1 MENNILLRDVT
12 DGDLPLFFEYQ
23 KDPLAN
29 HMAAFTAKDPS
40 DRQAFDTH
48 WARIRASETVL
59 IKTILCDEQVTG
71 SVLSFE
77 DFGQPE
83 VSYWLG
89 RQYWGKGIATRALIL
104 FLDIQ
109 KTRPLYAH
117 AAMDNLAS
125 IRVLEKSGFVITGRD
140 KGFANARGQKIE
152 ELIFT
157 LK

>member
-1 MENNILLRDVT
+1 
-12 DGDLPLFFEYQ
+12 
-23 KDPLAN
+23 
-29 HMAAFTAKDPS
+29 
-40 DRQAFDTH
+40 
-48 WARIRASETVL
+48 L

-125 IRVLEKSGFVITGRD
+125 IRVLEKSGFMITGRD